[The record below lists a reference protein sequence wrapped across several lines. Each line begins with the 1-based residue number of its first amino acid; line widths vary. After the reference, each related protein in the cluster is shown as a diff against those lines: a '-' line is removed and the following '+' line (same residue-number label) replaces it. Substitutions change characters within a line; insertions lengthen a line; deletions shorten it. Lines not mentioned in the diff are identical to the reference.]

1 MFTTCRRATATALS
15 LLTTATLAV
24 ALTAPAAHA
33 DRIDAGSGYAPHR
46 TTDSLDIGQVVA
58 FRKAQRAQYV
68 VAHGLLA
75 YR

>member
-1 MFTTCRRATATALS
+1 MFTTCRRTTATALS

-33 DRIDAGSGYAPHR
+33 DRVDAPYGHAQPR
-46 TTDSLDIGQVVA
+46 TTDSSDIGQVVA